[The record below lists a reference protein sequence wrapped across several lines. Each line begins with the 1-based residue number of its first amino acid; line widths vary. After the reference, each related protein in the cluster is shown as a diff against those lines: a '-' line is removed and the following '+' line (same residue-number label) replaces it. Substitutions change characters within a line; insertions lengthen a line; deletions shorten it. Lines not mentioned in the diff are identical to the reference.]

1 MTKTIHRRIFKDDK
15 IIGILM
21 GTKVE
26 NGVVITASQ
35 CALSKG
41 DIFDKEFGKALCVRR
56 VWSFEGEGRIPTIT
70 KTMQPHLEG
79 FAARCMRYFRT
90 DNIIYPIVRS

>member
-1 MTKTIHRRIFKDDK
+1 MEKTIHRRIFKDDK
-15 IIGILM
+15 IIGVLM

-56 VWSFEGEGRIPTIT
+56 VWSFEGKGGFRQSRKQCSRILKDLLHGACGI
-70 KTMQPHLEG
+70 
-79 FAARCMRYFRT
+79 FAL
-90 DNIIYPIVRS
+90 IISFTRL